1 MTYKLYIRM
10 GRSDPDAAMNKNEN
24 GSITSFIFDP
34 GNTDYQKFKADLA
47 ACASL
52 EDANG
57 NPMTADQIAAFAATL
72 P

>member
-1 MTYKLYIRM
+1 MYQLTEFQKTIKRL
-10 GRSDPDAAMNKNEN
+10 SDGA
-24 GSITSFIFDP
+24 FIPLDP

-47 ACASL
+47 AGASL

-57 NPMTADQIAAFAATL
+57 NPMTADQIAAFVATL